1 MSIKRNNNLN
11 VDDVC
16 KITSKKHTL
25 DSDEEDSDEYERDDV
40 DDVDG
45 EEDGVPNIRDDIKI
59 TPFNMREEL
68 EEGHF
73 DKEGHYHWDKN
84 SDIRD
89 NWLDN
94 IDWMKVDANCVK
106 RHEDE
111 SMQTN
116 ASTKNDAGI
125 NSTYKQIL
133 QFMEKNE
140 TIAQT
145 IRRLGKNRKK
155 LSTAERIKNKK
166 YGIKDD
172 NADKIMVLTELVNH
186 LLTTTGNMDVYEMTY
201 EVIEEVASSVP
212 GSSKTNA
219 SDLSLDMYSDD
230 FNTKE
235 KAAQEKSEY
244 CIKDH
249 EIHWEFKRRQS
260 DVKCEGPYNT
270 AQMLKLSSNGEFGS
284 SGVYV
289 RKIGE
294 DAFYSSSRIDFDL
307 YL

>member
-94 IDWMKVDANCVK
+94 IDWMKIP
-106 RHEDE
+106 
-111 SMQTN
+111 S
-116 ASTKNDAGI
+116 
-125 NSTYKQIL
+125 
-133 QFMEKNE
+133 
-140 TIAQT
+140 
-145 IRRLGKNRKK
+145 
-155 LSTAERIKNKK
+155 
-166 YGIKDD
+166 
-172 NADKIMVLTELVNH
+172 
-186 LLTTTGNMDVYEMTY
+186 
-201 EVIEEVASSVP
+201 
-212 GSSKTNA
+212 
-219 SDLSLDMYSDD
+219 
-230 FNTKE
+230 
-235 KAAQEKSEY
+235 
-244 CIKDH
+244 
-249 EIHWEFKRRQS
+249 
-260 DVKCEGPYNT
+260 
-270 AQMLKLSSNGEFGS
+270 S
-284 SGVYV
+284 SGVKLV
-289 RKIGE
+289 TRKGLFEQMQLQNLPSLDEKLEFLENRYCLAEILWKEKITLSINFPTSNTNLNG
-294 DAFYSSSRIDFDL
+294 DG
-307 YL
+307 